1 MTSTEDTMPKGIQ
14 RFAPNATFG
23 LRLIEGEGSATGTT
37 TPAKEAENPGA
48 KPGEQATQQPSNDEQ
63 LGENG
68 KKALDREREARRALE
83 GQMTQMREA
92 FAAALGIKQD
102 GKADPNE
109 AIADLAQKVTDMQHE
124 NAVLRLANQ
133 HNITDEGDLALLRA
147 TKDDQ
152 ALGALASRLAGSE
165 EERPK
170 TPKPDSTQGTRDEG
184 DQKVQAAPGLPRLR
198 AAVTEQLATKN

>member
-1 MTSTEDTMPKGIQ
+1 MPKGIQ

-37 TPAKEAENPGA
+37 STTIEPAIDGA
-48 KPGEQATQQPSNDEQ
+48 KPSEQGTQQPSADEQ

-109 AIADLAQKVTDMQHE
+109 AFADLAQKVTDMQHE

-147 TKDDQ
+147 TKDGD
-152 ALGALASRLAGSE
+152 ALGALAARLAGNADKEPSA
-165 EERPK
+165 
-170 TPKPDSTQGTRDEG
+170 PKPDSTQGSRGEG
-184 DQKVQAAPGLPRLR
+184 DPKPQHKPGIDRLR
-198 AAVTEQLATKN
+198 AAVTEALATKN